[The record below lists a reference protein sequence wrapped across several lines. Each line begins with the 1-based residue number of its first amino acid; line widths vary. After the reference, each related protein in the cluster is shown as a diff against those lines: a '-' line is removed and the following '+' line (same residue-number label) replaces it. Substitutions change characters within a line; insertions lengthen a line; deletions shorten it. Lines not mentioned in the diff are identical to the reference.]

1 MSGGA
6 LTFRPPAPASPP
18 PSVRPP
24 APPPPAG
31 RPPAASEVNGTR
43 RPSVEPPVEAGYDDQ
58 AADYGQDYDDIG
70 EESYAQGAPRQRR
83 DAFPIADYDDLRLT
97 EVLPLLPRL
106 EPAELEMVRQR
117 ELQGERRAT
126 LLNRIDALIGTRSP
140 RATARQG
147 R

>member
-6 LTFRPPAPASPP
+6 LTFRPPAQGGPP
-18 PSVRPP
+18 TSGRPP
-24 APPPPAG
+24 APRSPAAPPPAA

-43 RPSVEPPVEAGYDDQ
+43 RPGGYDDE
-58 AADYGQDYDDIG
+58 AADYDQDYDDIA
-70 EESYAQGAPRQRR
+70 EESYEEEAPRQKG

-97 EVLPLLPRL
+97 EVLPLLPKL

-126 LLNRIDALIGTRSP
+126 LLNRIDALIGTRTP
-140 RATARQG
+140 RATARQF